1 MALTRDF
8 RETVMARAKRDA
20 AFRREMLKSGIELM
34 LSADSED
41 TAVGREQL
49 RDYINATI
57 GFQDLGKLVDKT
69 PKSLMRMFSS
79 EGNPRH
85 NNLTAVLGQ
94 LQAQEG
100 VSIGITLRRNPR
112 STRKSA

>member
-1 MALTRDF
+1 
-8 RETVMARAKRDA
+8 
-20 AFRREMLKSGIELM
+20 M

-57 GFQDLGKLVDKT
+57 GFQDLGKPVDKT
-69 PKSLMRMFSS
+69 PMSLMRMFSR

-85 NNLTAVLGQ
+85 NHLTVVLGQ
-94 LQAQEG
+94 LQTQEG
-100 VSIGITLRRNPR
+100 VGIFITLRRSPR
-112 STRKSA
+112 SSRKPA